1 MNVKKICVSLG
12 SVVAGITIGVIASV
26 LKKRNRKISRK

>member
-1 MNVKKICVSLG
+1 MNVKKICVTLG

-26 LKKRNRKISRK
+26 LKKRNRRSSGK

>member
-1 MNVKKICVSLG
+1 MDVKKICVALG

-26 LKKRNRKISRK
+26 LKKRNRRISGK